1 MNSRRFITVG
11 WAKLKVIFR
20 NKAVT
25 VFVKQNVLTFAR
37 NGAFGRGSGLRFC
50 RTLHVRQTVLVYHF
64 NLRRRTLSHDVRC
77 FGPTC
82 IAYTLIRCAASRPM
96 FASSDGNKTL

>member
-25 VFVKQNVLTFAR
+25 DFVKQNVLTFAR
-37 NGAFGRGSGLRFC
+37 NGAFGRGSGLRFLPHLAC
-50 RTLHVRQTVLVYHF
+50 KANSARIPFQFEAQNFVA
-64 NLRRRTLSHDVRC
+64 RC
-77 FGPTC
+77 PLFWPHLYSLYVNSVCGE
-82 IAYTLIRCAASRPM
+82 
-96 FASSDGNKTL
+96 